1 MRGPRIGC
9 ALLALMAILAVTPAG
24 AWDRGRTET
33 FAVVPYLPG
42 KVPVSIEGLT
52 VGPDGTVY
60 APSFGFNS
68 DGEVTATP
76 HLFSFWPN
84 GNLRKDV
91 ALVNPSGPPQPS
103 PHLLGL
109 VYQQSSKSL
118 LICDLIKGVV
128 WQSDPLTGKSSV
140 FMDTGLGSNAG
151 LNALTFDKAGNV
163 YVSEL
168 VSGGHLEDRPDRR
181 AANHLCRLAD
191 AVPRGRGW
199 GDPDPAL
206 WRQRRRVQQ

>member
-1 MRGPRIGC
+1 MMRGPRIDC

-91 ALVNPSGPPQPS
+91 ALVNPNGPPQPS
-103 PHLLGL
+103 PLAERHCATLGRSYGEANGVFHPRPLGRAGPKNLL
-109 VYQQSSKSL
+109 
-118 LICDLIKGVV
+118 
-128 WQSDPLTGKSSV
+128 
-140 FMDTGLGSNAG
+140 
-151 LNALTFDKAGNV
+151 
-163 YVSEL
+163 
-168 VSGGHLEDRPDRR
+168 
-181 AANHLCRLAD
+181 
-191 AVPRGRGW
+191 
-199 GDPDPAL
+199 
-206 WRQRRRVQQ
+206 